1 MRVTMR
7 PVTKL
12 PKIIIHRKV
21 AAYCRVSTQQEIQ
34 HHRLGMQLCCATPE
48 GTRLHLLPAGADRG
62 SAPSS
67 RRRQRSSA
75 LHLMVRVPLSRKERE
90 KSHPI
95 RDDFFSFWGG

>member
-1 MRVTMR
+1 VLQILNAPVKSFHRVAGFLLRLIVFALLLIKKTR
-7 PVTKL
+7 I
-12 PKIIIHRKV
+12 PKCILV
-21 AAYCRVSTQQEIQ
+21 F
-34 HHRLGMQLCCATPE
+34 LGWVMGLIAFSLCE
-48 GTRLHLLPAGADRG
+48 KKG